1 MSETYCGKNC
11 DECAWMAEEGCP
23 GCENGPG
30 RLLARGGNC
39 KLASCCRDK
48 GHRTCE
54 SCDLRAGCGKYLDR
68 YRYPAE
74 RKKQAEEEK
83 RMIEVYTER
92 SDFLIK
98 WFRILLILTIPYLI
112 AYFLTRFSVETS
124 SSARNLH
131 IAGSLIS
138 LLTSVVY
145 GSILLR
151 MSSVEKR
158 YHTAGICVLISS
170 AIDFLDLIFSL
181 SDRSGTAF
189 SVLVYVL
196 LVLSVITTLCATY
209 KEYSG
214 HSAVFNGIDSYLC
227 EKWARLWILFICSLG
242 GVFVSVLFMFISI
255 GFGLFLLIISCI
267 AVLIGGILKLVYL
280 HSSAEKLTIYRDD
293 HTNNR

>member
-1 MSETYCGKNC
+1 MSETYCGKKC

-74 RKKQAEEEK
+74 RKKQADEEK

-112 AYFLTRFSVETS
+112 AYFLTRFSMEAS

-131 IAGSLIS
+131 MAGTLIS
-138 LLTSVVY
+138 LLTSVAY

-158 YHTAGICVLISS
+158 YRTAGICMLISS
-170 AIDFLDLIFSL
+170 AIDFLNLILLL
-181 SDRSGTAF
+181 SDRSGTVF
-189 SVLVYVL
+189 SVLFVP
-196 LVLSVITTLCATY
+196 SVIATLCATY
-209 KEYSG
+209 KEYSA
-214 HSAVFNGIDSYLC
+214 HSAVLNGIDSYLS
-227 EKWARLWILFICSLG
+227 EKWARLWILYICSLG
-242 GVFVSVLFMFISI
+242 GVFVSTLLMFLLIRF
-255 GFGLFLLIISCI
+255 GFVLLIISCI
-267 AVLIGGILKLVYL
+267 AFLIEEILKLVYL
-280 HSSAEKLTIYRDD
+280 HSSAEKLTIYRDN